1 MTCGNICWNPDDVY
15 LALIGGCLIG
25 LATSLHYILM
35 GRVTGFSGIYYS
47 LITFDKGSWNW
58 KLGLM
63 SSVMLASSLMFKI
76 LDNGYN
82 VLYILVKLQ
91 Y

>member
-35 GRVTGFSGIYYS
+35 GRVTGFSGI
-47 LITFDKGSWNW
+47 IT
-58 KLGLM
+58 
-63 SSVMLASSLMFKI
+63 V
-76 LDNGYN
+76 
-82 VLYILVKLQ
+82 
-91 Y
+91 

>member
-1 MTCGNICWNPDDVY
+1 MSYCNTNVCWNSDDVY

-25 LATSLHYILM
+25 VATSIHYMLM

-63 SSVMLASSLMFKI
+63 SSVMLASCIMFKI
-76 LDNGYN
+76 YDNGY
-82 VLYILVKLQ
+82 III
-91 Y
+91 